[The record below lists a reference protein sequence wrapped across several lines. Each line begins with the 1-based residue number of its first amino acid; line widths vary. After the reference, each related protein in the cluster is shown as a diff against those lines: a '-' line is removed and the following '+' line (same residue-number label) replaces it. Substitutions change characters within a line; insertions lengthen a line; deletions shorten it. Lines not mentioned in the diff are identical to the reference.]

1 MVELEHIKILS
12 NIFIAFIGSGV
23 LGLPYAFKRSG
34 LIEGAIVMAA
44 VAYFSMKAMLLLID
58 CLHKVKSNSGFAY
71 SGSTTTGTSLT
82 SVGNG
87 SAKSEEMEAFVQQK
101 QPGESDEEVEYSSA
115 RQSSSSNDII
125 TYSDV
130 AFAAWG
136 PMGRMVVDSSLVCA
150 QVGFCCGY
158 LIFIT
163 ENLSDFIP
171 SVPKSEWLVLIL
183 PPLFFLTLI
192 PDLSRLA
199 VFSLLAQVS
208 NLLAFAVVY
217 WFDFEHLHLAQAAT
231 RKEVSLDGFPFF
243 FCAAVYCFEGAGMIL
258 SLEQSVPAHR
268 RPHFKR
274 YFVCTIGCITTLYIS
289 FGASGYL
296 SFGPETKDIIT
307 LNLSSEGSNFID
319 FALLVKLFLCI
330 SLFFSYPIMLFPVTR
345 MLQRKYASQ
354 KDLPITS
361 SPSKMPTT
369 RVFPLLIRFSLVT
382 ISGLVVTVIPNFS
395 TLMNIIG
402 AVFGTILAFI
412 MPALCHYSIF
422 RRGIKRSDLVMD
434 LLLVVVGC
442 MGCFL
447 GVIEAL
453 LGDSADANAVVVA
466 AEAAAAGAHQKPEAA
481 ALVSDTSVPVTSNM
495 NHIHFANQSALPSTP
510 NP

>member
-1 MVELEHIKILS
+1 MQTVVDFESIKILS

-34 LIEGAIVMAA
+34 LLEGAFVMAA

-58 CLHKVKSNSGFAY
+58 CHYKVRAVFNS
-71 SGSTTTGTSLT
+71 TPDT
-82 SVGNG
+82 
-87 SAKSEEMEAFVQQK
+87 EAFIK
-101 QPGESDEEVEYSSA
+101 AESGNNSN
-115 RQSSSSNDII
+115 RNNDII

-136 PMGRMVVDSSLVCA
+136 SAGRFVVDSSLVCA

-163 ENLSDFIP
+163 ENLTDYMP
-171 SVPKSEWLVLIL
+171 HVPKTQWLVAVL

-208 NLLAFAVVY
+208 NLLAFAVVF
-217 WFDFEHLHLAQAAT
+217 WFDFDHLHLAQAILN
-231 RKEVSLDGFPFF
+231 RKEISLKGFPFF

-258 SLEQSVPAHR
+258 SLEQSLAPAR
-268 RPHFKR
+268 RPHFKQ
-274 YFVCTIGCITTLYIS
+274 YFVSTILCISTLYIS

-307 LNLSSEGSNFID
+307 LNLTSSGGGGFD
-319 FALLVKLFLCI
+319 FALLVKMFLCV

-345 MLQRKYASQ
+345 MLQRKYADFKGLASA
-354 KDLPITS
+354 
-361 SPSKMPTT
+361 SPSKTSTT
-369 RVFPLLIRFSLVT
+369 SFLPLAIRFCLVT
-382 ISGLVVTVIPNFS
+382 ASGIIVCIVPNFS
-395 TLMNIIG
+395 DLMNIIG

-412 MPALCHYSIF
+412 MPALCHYAIF
-422 RRGIKRSDLVMD
+422 RRDISKGDFILDCV
-434 LLLVVVGC
+434 LVVVGC
-442 MGCFL
+442 LGCLL
-447 GVIEAL
+447 GVLEALSSDEDDVAVVIESRNIEA
-453 LGDSADANAVVVA
+453 DRIAATVNHASNAIAN
-466 AEAAAAGAHQKPEAA
+466 K
-481 ALVSDTSVPVTSNM
+481 
-495 NHIHFANQSALPSTP
+495 ILPMVQEKS
-510 NP
+510 